1 MVVCWFRGRWVKN
14 EGVRMKKEDEMNLMI
29 DWKHALVKD
38 FFSGIPINEYE
49 KIWEKNDKRVDIYI
63 YILKDDMIR
72 LYYNI

>member
-1 MVVCWFRGRWVKN
+1 
-14 EGVRMKKEDEMNLMI
+14 MKKEDEMNLMI

-49 KIWEKNDKRVDIYI
+49 RIWEKNDKRVDIYI